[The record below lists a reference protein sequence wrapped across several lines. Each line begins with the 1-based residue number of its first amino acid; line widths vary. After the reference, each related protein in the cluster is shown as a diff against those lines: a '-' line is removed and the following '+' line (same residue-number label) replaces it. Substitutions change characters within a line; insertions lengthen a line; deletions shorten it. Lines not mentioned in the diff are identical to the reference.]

1 MTKLEQF
8 LEVADVPETR
18 KDLSK
23 FENLKWLIQNLG
35 IRNGRLDGFAEANA
49 ELKQLFKSKM

>member
-1 MTKLEQF
+1 MDKLEKF
-8 LEVADVPETR
+8 LETADVPETR

-23 FENLKWLIQNLG
+23 FENLKWLVQNLG
-35 IRNGRLDGFAEANA
+35 IRNGKLNGFAEANA